1 MILGI
6 DLGTTY
12 SVGAYL
18 DDEGK
23 PQVITNMEG
32 SQTTP
37 SVVYFESENNVVVGQ
52 TAKDNSF
59 LKPNDV
65 VSAVKN
71 YMGEKKVYRTSFGQ
85 EYTPEVVSSFIL
97 KKIVSDAKKRLDL
110 SEPIKDVV
118 VTIPA
123 YFTDAQRIATE
134 DAAKIAGLN
143 LIGTINE
150 PTAAALYY
158 AVSTKLNHANI
169 LIYDLGGGT
178 FDVTIIRVD
187 DDDVVVKSTGGLSKV
202 GGRFFD
208 EDIVEYVRDYIEDKY
223 DIDLEDEEY
232 ADEYQEVFSRAEKAK
247 WQLSNQEKATISVKA
262 GPAKEGVV
270 ITREQ
275 FEEIVA
281 KLYRRT
287 EYVVKKAISDA
298 GMEASD
304 LDKVI
309 LVGGSSKIPYIEKH
323 LSELTGKAPSHE
335 VHPDLVVAQGAAL
348 YGKQLTASVDEL
360 GGNNK
365 VIHDVCSH
373 SIGIVTVD
381 PVTYKKVNTKRIL
394 RNSPLPTENRLPFRT
409 AVDNQEKIELCV
421 TEGEFAEV
429 TDVTIISTNDVILPK
444 NLAKGTQGVIH
455 LQLDA
460 SQLVHI
466 VVSIPSA
473 NYENEFTFERSANL
487 SEDEVAMLTGIIADF
502 DIN

>member
-18 DDEGK
+18 DEAGN
-23 PQVITNMEG
+23 PQVVTNMEG

-37 SVVYFESENNVVVGQ
+37 SVVYFENASSVVVGQ
-52 TAKDNSF
+52 TAKDNSIIN
-59 LKPNDV
+59 PDDV

-71 YMGEKKVYRTSFGQ
+71 YMGEKKVYRSSHGQ

-97 KKIVSDAKKRLDL
+97 KKIVSDAEKRLDMKE
-110 SEPIKDVV
+110 SIKDVV
-118 VTIPA
+118 ITIPA
-123 YFTDAQRIATE
+123 YFTDAQRTATE

-158 AVSTKLNHANI
+158 AISTKLNHANI

-187 DDDVVVKSTGGLSKV
+187 DEDVRVKSTGGLSKV

-208 EDIVEYVRDYIEDKY
+208 EDIVDYVRDFIEEKY

-232 ADEYQEVFSRAEKAK
+232 VDAYQELFARAEKAK
-247 WQLSNQEKATISVKA
+247 WQLGNQEKATIAVRAGSVK
-262 GPAKEGVV
+262 ENVI
-270 ITREQ
+270 ITREE
-275 FEEIVA
+275 FEAIVA
-281 KLYRRT
+281 KLYKRT
-287 EYVVKKAISDA
+287 EYVVKKAIKDA

-323 LSELTGKAPSHE
+323 LSELTGKSPSHE

-348 YGKQLTASVDEL
+348 YGKQLSADKNEL
-360 GGNNK
+360 GENNR

-373 SIGIVTVD
+373 SIGIVTID
-381 PVTYKKVNTKRIL
+381 PVTYKKINSIQIK
-394 RNSPLPTENRLPFRT
+394 RNSSLPIEVKMPFRT
-409 AVDNQEKIELCV
+409 AVENQEKVELSI
-421 TEGEFAEV
+421 TEGEFTEL
-429 TDVTIISTNDVILPK
+429 TDVAIISSNDIILPK
-444 NLAKGTQGVIH
+444 NLSKGTKGEVH
-455 LQLDA
+455 LQLDT
-460 SQLVHI
+460 SQLVH
-466 VVSIPSA
+466 VFVKIPSA
-473 NYENEFTFERSANL
+473 NYEDEFTFERSANL
-487 SEDEVAMLTGIIADF
+487 SEDEVEMLTGIIADY
-502 DIN
+502 DVN